1 MSIKYKNSYRQHR
14 VSTIYN
20 NKYDKN
26 EFRGKYIYINL
37 YKYYMYAYVGIN

>member
-20 NKYDKN
+20 NKN